1 MVIPLKIFT
10 QELCVVKLDWDQP
23 LTEQPLENWR
33 QLSSSLRE
41 PSPIMIPRCFLEGIA
56 EQIISYRLCGFSD
69 ASLKAYAAVVY
80 LLVETPSGCQIRITA
95 SKTRVSPL
103 KTLTIPRLELLSAL
117 LLARLMNSITQ
128 ALEEVSLSEPHCFS
142 DSTVTVFWIRARRG
156 SRSSRIE
163 FRGVKST
170 LTELR
175 SQFWIVRGRSFN
187 CPTASKELCTLQE
200 IRGSSILSASSS
212 FLAEVSCE

>member
-1 MVIPLKIFT
+1 M
-10 QELCVVKLDWDQP
+10 
-23 LTEQPLENWR
+23 
-33 QLSSSLRE
+33 
-41 PSPIMIPRCFLEGIA
+41 
-56 EQIISYRLCGFSD
+56 
-69 ASLKAYAAVVY
+69 VY

-103 KTLTIPRLELLSAL
+103 KTQTIPRLELLSAL

-128 ALEEVSLSEPHCFS
+128 ALESEVSLSEPHCFS
-142 DSTVTVFWIRARRG
+142 DSTVTVFWIRGEDKTWKPFVQNRVQG
-156 SRSSRIE
+156 SKVNTHRVEISVLDRQ
-163 FRGVKST
+163 RQ
-170 LTELR
+170 EL
-175 SQFWIVRGRSFN
+175 